1 MNIDDE
7 LEPLTV
13 YSYDVSAAMDG
24 LVRYVLKTI
33 PNSYA
38 DEFPSFS
45 VFETYSPWNAHVD
58 QGEVLLSPSL
68 LNLPWDIAIGTLA
81 HEFAH
86 VFLGHTGMAGLQEEH
101 EADAL
106 ACQWGFTEEIKAM
119 RQRFGPATD
128 GRS

>member
-1 MNIDDE
+1 
-7 LEPLTV
+7 
-13 YSYDVSAAMDG
+13 MDK
-24 LVRYVLKTI
+24 LVRYVLKAI

-45 VFETYSPWNAHVD
+45 VFESYSPWDAYVD
-58 QGEVLLSPSL
+58 EGKVFLSPSL
-68 LNLPWDIAIGTLA
+68 INLPKDVAIGTLA

-86 VFLGHTGMAGLQEEH
+86 VFLEHTGMDGLQEDH

-106 ACQWGFTEEIKAM
+106 ACQWGFIEEIKAM
-119 RQRFGPATD
+119 RQHFGPATD